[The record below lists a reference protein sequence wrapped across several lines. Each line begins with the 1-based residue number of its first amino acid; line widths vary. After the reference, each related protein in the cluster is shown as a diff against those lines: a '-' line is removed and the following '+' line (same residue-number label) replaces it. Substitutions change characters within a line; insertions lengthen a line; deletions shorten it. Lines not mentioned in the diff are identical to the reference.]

1 MGDPR
6 MIDEFASRQYGVIS
20 SRQARK
26 AGLDKSAVRRRVASG
41 AWVQLDH
48 SVYAVASSPPK
59 WERRLAAAILSRP
72 KAVLTHTT
80 AAHLLEMRGFRRQR
94 PAILVPRG
102 SNTRSRLA
110 RVYETD
116 EFDRIGLTHRE
127 GFTITTVPE
136 TLLVLGRDLPRARVE
151 RVFDDSLIGGR
162 LDLDVMTEILN
173 REAGRRTRGIRIV
186 RELTTTRLPSAPSKD
201 STYLEGMLEGVLHSS
216 NLPAWTREYPLR
228 LPHANARVDVYVPS
242 WALVIEADGRNW
254 HMKKTD
260 FESDRRRDNAL
271 AAQGIQVLRYTY
283 QALRSDPAA
292 CIAEIQA
299 VGSLRAARGVA

>member
-1 MGDPR
+1 MV
-6 MIDEFASRQYGVIS
+6 DEFASRQYGAIS
-20 SRQARK
+20 SRQARE
-26 AGLDKSAVRRRVASG
+26 AGLDKSAVRRRLVYG

-48 SVYAVASSPPK
+48 SVYALASSPPK

-72 KAVLTHTT
+72 VAVLTHTT

-102 SNTRSRLA
+102 SNTRSRIA

-116 EFDRIGLTHRE
+116 EFEKIGVTQAH

-136 TLLVLGRDLPRARVE
+136 TLLVLGRDLPQARLE
-151 RVFDDSLIGGR
+151 HVFDDTLLGGR
-162 LDLDVMTEILN
+162 LDLDVMLEILG

-186 RELTTTRLPSAPSKD
+186 RELTASRLPSAPSKN
-201 STYLEGMLEGVLHSS
+201 STYLEGMLEWVLHGS

-228 LPHANARVDVYVPS
+228 LPHANARVDVFVQS

-271 AAQGIQVLRYTY
+271 AAQGVQVLRYTY
-283 QALRSDPAA
+283 QALRTDPAA
-292 CIAEIQA
+292 CIAEIEA
-299 VGSLRAARGVA
+299 VGSVRAARGVA